1 MPSAVNCQGNV
12 KESSGNF
19 TLSREWSPCALKCH
33 NLTLTEALDMAQ
45 NHSFWR
51 LLATFGAANYDD
63 DDDDDDA
70 ATMPILPNLFDIV
83 LHELA

>member
-1 MPSAVNCQGNV
+1 
-12 KESSGNF
+12 
-19 TLSREWSPCALKCH
+19 
-33 NLTLTEALDMAQ
+33 MAQ

-63 DDDDDDA
+63 DDDDDDDDDA